1 MKNFAIYHKN
11 ILQLDYRQ
19 FSFKMDEND
28 VMLRTTISTNLLN
41 IFIIESY
48 ITNFQLI
55 IFIS

>member
-19 FSFKMDEND
+19 FSFKVDEND

-41 IFIIESY
+41 IFTIESY

-55 IFIS
+55 